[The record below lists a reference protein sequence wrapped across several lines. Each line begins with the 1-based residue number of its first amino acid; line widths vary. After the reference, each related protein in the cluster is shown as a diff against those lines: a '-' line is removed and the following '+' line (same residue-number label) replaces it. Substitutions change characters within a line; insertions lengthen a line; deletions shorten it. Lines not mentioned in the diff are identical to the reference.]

1 MSTMLKEIYDALKE
15 AGASEEK
22 ASAAAIAVAAHS
34 LDREHLAT
42 LATKADLEQLRLVTK
57 ADLEQLRLA
66 NKADLAELKA
76 DIIKWMAGLVIGSM
90 VAMTGIFAAIVKLL

>member
-1 MSTMLKEIYDALKE
+1 MSTMLKEVYDALKE
-15 AGASEEK
+15 AGASEER

-42 LATKADLEQLRLVTK
+42 LATKADLEQLRLAT
-57 ADLEQLRLA
+57 
-66 NKADLAELKA
+66 KADLAELKA

>member
-42 LATKADLEQLRLVTK
+42 LATKADLEQLRLAT
-57 ADLEQLRLA
+57 
-66 NKADLAELKA
+66 KADLAELKA